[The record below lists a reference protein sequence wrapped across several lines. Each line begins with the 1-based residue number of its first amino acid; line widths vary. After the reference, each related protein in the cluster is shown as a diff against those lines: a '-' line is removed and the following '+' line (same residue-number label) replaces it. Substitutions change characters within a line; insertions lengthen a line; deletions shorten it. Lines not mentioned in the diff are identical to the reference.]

1 MNNQKSCWVE
11 KIIKLKIHTISR
23 APLKILRVMDAAY
36 VFEMAWYSDG
46 SSQTLES
53 QLDTNS
59 TEMFHFPAAFSEK
72 LYGQKQSVSSNA
84 NL

>member
-1 MNNQKSCWVE
+1 
-11 KIIKLKIHTISR
+11 
-23 APLKILRVMDAAY
+23 MDAAY